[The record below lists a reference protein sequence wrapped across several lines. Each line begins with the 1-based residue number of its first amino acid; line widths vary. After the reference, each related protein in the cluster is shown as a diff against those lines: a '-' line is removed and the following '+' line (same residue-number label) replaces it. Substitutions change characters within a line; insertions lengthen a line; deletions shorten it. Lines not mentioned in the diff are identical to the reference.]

1 MQIVGSLK
9 IIVLIYAF
17 LIATCN
23 SLQPRSIHLGL
34 IARVLFSL
42 RYLRPVQ
49 RKFGFRKMRSEV
61 NAAGFSGTW
70 RYKTLLWLKWKIEW
84 ILKKII

>member
-17 LIATCN
+17 LIVTCY

-34 IARVLFSL
+34 IVRVPFSL
-42 RYLRPVQ
+42 RSLRRVQ
-49 RKFGFRKMRSEV
+49 GKFGFRKMRSGV
-61 NAAGFSGTW
+61 NAAGFGGTW
-70 RYKTLLWLKWKIEW
+70 RYKTLL
-84 ILKKII
+84 